1 MLQSMRLRRI
11 RDSVATEQQQQA
23 HDDHDGTSRY
33 WTPKHLK
40 IKGKKVSCREQSMA
54 RYKGRQV
61 VKSKVLNVVVR
72 VEERTQRE
80 VSEAEEILP
89 LGEVK

>member
-1 MLQSMRLRRI
+1 
-11 RDSVATEQQQQA
+11 
-23 HDDHDGTSRY
+23 
-33 WTPKHLK
+33 
-40 IKGKKVSCREQSMA
+40 MA

>member
-11 RDSVATEQQQQA
+11 RDSVATEQQQA